1 MTDSGP
7 KSLDGEVNSVEFPRA
22 GTGSHQQ
29 LTPCGS
35 QPHPCSIFSS
45 RSDISAL
52 RPDKFSGLPPSKV
65 SEVVSPL
72 LSNPHPRRQQHSVTG
87 HPAPLCPT
95 LHTPSLWGP
104 KVFMA
109 RWQHAT
115 VLRHHRLHVRAL
127 LSRCLNSSIQQA
139 QGEFS
144 GGNEVVTSY
153 QLSDYTKKHRLSY
166 RDMTS
171 SPSQVDLEAWKRSG
185 KAQFLPCG
193 EEVPPREIQ
202 RDQRLREL
210 GT

>member
-7 KSLDGEVNSVEFPRA
+7 KSLDGEVYSVEFPRA

-95 LHTPSLWGP
+95 VPYTQSLRP
-104 KVFMA
+104 KGVYGSVAACYSPASPQAPRASTSVQVSQF
-109 RWQHAT
+109 QHPT
-115 VLRHHRLHVRAL
+115 STGRILRR
-127 LSRCLNSSIQQA
+127 
-139 QGEFS
+139 
-144 GGNEVVTSY
+144 
-153 QLSDYTKKHRLSY
+153 
-166 RDMTS
+166 
-171 SPSQVDLEAWKRSG
+171 
-185 KAQFLPCG
+185 
-193 EEVPPREIQ
+193 
-202 RDQRLREL
+202 
-210 GT
+210 